1 VSCFLKNGNNYIKI
15 NNDLSNLVEIVIWL
29 NENPLKAE
37 EISSDV
43 QKITD
48 TYLITE
54 LILFFEVLKEI
65 SESFNIKYLIV

>member
-1 VSCFLKNGNNYIKI
+1 MSCFLKNGNNYIKI